1 VFGTLAWRDSL
12 TFPADEFLRSDGAVV
27 RHEAGEPVV
36 EPGEGPAEVVYA
48 VAVAQ
53 PGDYQLRARLAGA
66 PGSPA
71 TAEVG
76 PLAGG
81 APLETF
87 TLVPGDAPGW
97 VFGGSAHL
105 DPGSYG
111 ASVLLPPG
119 CALSQIELAPPC
131 LSSLPAAGSRPR

>member
-1 VFGTLAWRDSL
+1 MDMTQAVRTSSEASQVFGTLAWRDSL

-81 APLETF
+81 ASCDRPLAKKGPQVG
-87 TLVPGDAPGW
+87 TLFPARALLAW
-97 VFGGSAHL
+97 V
-105 DPGSYG
+105 DW
-111 ASVLLPPG
+111 
-119 CALSQIELAPPC
+119 
-131 LSSLPAAGSRPR
+131 R